1 MKNNCEKI
9 FILDDNVEFA
19 KSLKLFLEKFN
30 FEVEIFENSK
40 DFFDEIKKITPDYI
54 LLDVRL
60 KDINGLEVLEKLKNE
75 IRIKSEIVVI
85 TAYGSI
91 QDAIKAIK
99 TGAYHYLTKPFDPE
113 EVILLIERIR
123 KEKAKE
129 KELIKELLK
138 PIPETIGKNEKFLK
152 ALELAKKVANED
164 TTVLLIGE
172 SGTGKEVFARYIHLN
187 SKRKE
192 GPFIPINC
200 AAIPKELLENE
211 LFGSEKGAFTGAYK
225 TKIGK
230 FELADGGTLFLDE
243 IAEMPIDLQ
252 AKLLRAIEY
261 KEIERLGG
269 LKPIKVDTRIIAATN
284 RNLKELVS
292 KGKFREDLYYRIS
305 VFPIYLPPLRER
317 KDDILMISEH
327 FLKKLER
334 KYGKK
339 LRLNDES
346 KRILLSYD
354 FPGNIRELENIL
366 ERAAILT
373 EDGVIRKEHLLI
385 ETKIEEEESR
395 KKVEIKNLKDFIE
408 RKIEKIE
415 KEIIEKTLRSSR
427 GNVSEAA
434 RILGIS
440 RKTLYEKLKKYN
452 IEF

>member
-1 MKNNCEKI
+1 MKDNCEKI

-30 FEVEIFENSK
+30 FEVNTFENSK
-40 DFFDEIKKITPDYI
+40 DFFEEIKKITPDYI

-60 KDINGLEVLEKLKNE
+60 KDTNGLEVLEKLKNE
-75 IRIKSEIVVI
+75 IRIKSEIIVI

-129 KELIKELLK
+129 RELIKELLK
-138 PIPETIGKNEKFLK
+138 PIPEIIGKNEKFLK
-152 ALELAKKVANED
+152 ALELARKVANED

-187 SKRKE
+187 SKRRE

-269 LKPIKVDTRIIAATN
+269 TKTIKVDTRIIAATN
-284 RNLKELVS
+284 RNLKELVN
-292 KGKFREDLYYRIS
+292 KGEFREDLYYRIS

-339 LRLNDES
+339 LKLNEET

-366 ERAAILT
+366 ERAVILT

-385 ETKIEEEESR
+385 ETKTEKEESR
-395 KKVEIKNLKDFIE
+395 KEVEIKNLKDFIE
-408 RKIEKIE
+408 REIEKIE
-415 KEIIEKTLRSSR
+415 KEIIEKTLKSSR
-427 GNVSEAA
+427 GNISETA

>member
-1 MKNNCEKI
+1 MKDNCEKI

-129 KELIKELLK
+129 RELIKELLK
-138 PIPETIGKNEKFLK
+138 PIPEIIGKNEKFLK
-152 ALELAKKVANED
+152 ALELARKVANEN

-292 KGKFREDLYYRIS
+292 KEKFREDLYYRIS

-339 LRLNDES
+339 LKLNEES

-385 ETKIEEEESR
+385 ETKIEEEEPQ
-395 KKVEIKNLKDFIE
+395 KKIEIKNLKDFIE